1 MASYLEAHQRTHMC
15 GDLRSAHIGQHVTLF
30 GWVASARD
38 MGGMI
43 FVDLRDRTGITQVR
57 FDPIGDRAAA
67 HEQASQLRNEWCVAI
82 HGEVIKRERVNG
94 ELSTGEIEVVATSI
108 EVFSKSKTP
117 PFPIRD
123 KSDAGEML
131 RLEYRYLDLRR
142 GPLQRALITRSKVN
156 QVVRNH
162 LVENGFLE
170 IETPFL
176 TKSTPEGA
184 RDYLVPSRVSPG
196 QFYALPQSPQIFKQ
210 LLMIS
215 GYDRYFQIARCF
227 RDEDLRAD
235 RQPEFTQI
243 DMEMSFITPKDIQA
257 VCESMITKIWRETLG
272 VELVT
277 PFERIKYDEAMARF
291 GVDNPD
297 MRYGL
302 ELVDITELGAVA
314 GFQAFADAKAAGGIV
329 RGIRIPGGAARFSR
343 KDIDGFQDFTKAYK
357 AKGLAWAKLEEGG
370 WAGGI
375 SKFFDAAAQAEVNA
389 KFGAETGDLLVFVAD
404 SARVVCPS
412 LGQLRKKIA
421 ADLGLTDPNV
431 HRFVWVE
438 DFPMFEHSPEDGRY
452 YAMHH
457 PFTSPRAEDFDRM
470 ESDPEGVRAQA
481 YDLVLN
487 GNEIGGGSIR
497 IHSEEVQSRVFSIL
511 GIGHEEA
518 REKFGFLLDA
528 LTYGTPPHGGLA
540 FGMDRLIM
548 LITNATSLRDV
559 IAFPKTQ
566 KASDLMSKAP
576 NFVDQE
582 QLNQL
587 HLELGAAGKKA
598 LEAAMKGETTEE

>member
-1 MASYLEAHQRTHMC
+1 MC
-15 GDLRSAHIGQHVTLF
+15 GDLRDAHIGQHVTLF

-38 MGGMI
+38 LGGMI

-57 FDPIGDRAAA
+57 FDPVGDRAEA
-67 HEQASQLRNEWCVAI
+67 HALASQLRNEWCVAI
-82 HGEVIKRERVNG
+82 QGEVVKRERVNP
-94 ELSTGEIEVVATSI
+94 ELPTGQIEVVATHVEI
-108 EVFSKSKTP
+108 FSKSKTP

-123 KSDAGEML
+123 KSDASEML

-142 GPLQRALITRSKVN
+142 GPLQKALIIRSKVN
-156 QVVRNH
+156 QIVRNH
-162 LVENGFLE
+162 LIENGFLE

-184 RDYLVPSRVSPG
+184 RDYLVPSRVNPG

-210 LLMIS
+210 ILMIAN
-215 GYDRYFQIARCF
+215 YDRYFQIVRCF

-257 VCESMITKIWRETLG
+257 VCESMMVKIWREILG

-277 PFERIKYDEAMARF
+277 PMEKMTYDEAMLRF

-297 MRYGL
+297 LRYGL
-302 ELVDITELGAVA
+302 ELVDMTTLDATKR
-314 GFQAFADAKAAGGIV
+314 FQVFADAIAAGGVV
-329 RGIRIPGGAARFSR
+329 RGIRVPGGAAKYSR
-343 KDIDGFQDFTKAYK
+343 KDIDGLQDFVKTYK
-357 AKGLAWAKLEEGG
+357 AKGLAWVKLEEGG
-370 WAGGI
+370 WTGGI
-375 SKFFDAAAQAEVNA
+375 SKAFDAAAQAEINA
-389 KFGAETGDLLVFVAD
+389 KFGAQAGDLLVFVAD
-404 SARVVCPS
+404 SARVVCSS
-412 LGQLRKKIA
+412 LGQLRKKLA
-421 ADLGLTDPNV
+421 QDLNLADPNV
-431 HRFVWVE
+431 YRFVWIV
-438 DFPMFEHSPEDGRY
+438 DFPMFEHSPEDNRY

-457 PFTSPRAEDFDRM
+457 PFTSPREQDFDRM
-470 ESDPEGVRAQA
+470 ESDPEGIRAQA

-511 GIGHEEA
+511 GIGPDEA

-548 LITNATSLRDV
+548 LLTGASSLRDV

-566 KASDLMSKAP
+566 RASDLMSKAP
-576 NFVDQE
+576 NFVDAD
-582 QLNQL
+582 QLAQL
-587 HLELGAAGKKA
+587 HLELSGAGKKA
-598 LEAAMKGETTEE
+598 MEAAQRGEQTSRE